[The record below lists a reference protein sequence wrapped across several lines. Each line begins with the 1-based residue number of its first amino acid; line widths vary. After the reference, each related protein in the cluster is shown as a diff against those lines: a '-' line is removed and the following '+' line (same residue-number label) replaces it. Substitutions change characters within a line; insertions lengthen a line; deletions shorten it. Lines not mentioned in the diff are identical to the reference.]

1 MISFAEDVQAEN
13 VRLTFCDEE
22 EPTSLVPPIKLL
34 TSTSLIDNF
43 SNWNLRMFPPF
54 TSPENFV
61 NNKRQLQ
68 LVVSKAIPRG
78 GIPRLWFS
86 SEVASQ
92 LGLPFLNFS
101 HVRGK
106 EYVCP
111 QCQKLFSA
119 PNPLKI
125 HIACACDSM
134 LGSSLWNQTFQE
146 TRATATSPWSIPFIF
161 PGAHTS
167 SETPALPLS
176 SHTPVYAAAL
186 KNIEKSEFS
195 AQTHQNIV
203 GASFSSSNKNDR
215 RRHDPRGER
224 PHRSAFRRVAAKATA
239 SIPGTSAS
247 KHMHA
252 GRISSFSHTF
262 EISNERPMPHMH
274 RLIDDRNLR
283 VENSREPENYNRG
296 TQDPCAEMEA
306 FVSNLGRG
314 NGGHMC
320 LYCGKMYSRKYGLK
334 IHIRTHTGY
343 KPLSCRVCHR
353 AFGDPSNLNKHVRL
367 HAQGSTPYRCR
378 HCGKVLVRRR
388 DLARH
393 LTSRHPDKPKLDDDQ
408 HSEDGTTSSE
418 EVEVEK
424 N

>member
-34 TSTSLIDNF
+34 T
-43 SNWNLRMFPPF
+43 R
-54 TSPENFV
+54 
-61 NNKRQLQ
+61 
-68 LVVSKAIPRG
+68 
-78 GIPRLWFS
+78 
-86 SEVASQ
+86 
-92 LGLPFLNFS
+92 
-101 HVRGK
+101 K

-146 TRATATSPWSIPFIF
+146 TRATATSPW
-161 PGAHTS
+161 
-167 SETPALPLS
+167 
-176 SHTPVYAAAL
+176 
-186 KNIEKSEFS
+186 N
-195 AQTHQNIV
+195 
-203 GASFSSSNKNDR
+203 
-215 RRHDPRGER
+215 
-224 PHRSAFRRVAAKATA
+224 
-239 SIPGTSAS
+239 
-247 KHMHA
+247 
-252 GRISSFSHTF
+252 
-262 EISNERPMPHMH
+262 
-274 RLIDDRNLR
+274 
-283 VENSREPENYNRG
+283 
-296 TQDPCAEMEA
+296 PCAEMEA